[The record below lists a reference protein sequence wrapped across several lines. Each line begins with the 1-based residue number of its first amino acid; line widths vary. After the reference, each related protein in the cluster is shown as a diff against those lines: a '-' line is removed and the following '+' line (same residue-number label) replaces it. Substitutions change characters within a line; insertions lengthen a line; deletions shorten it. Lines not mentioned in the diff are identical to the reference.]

1 MQKKT
6 EENWKK
12 KGKVEKKNEK
22 IQKKKCTVDY
32 CCNSSDFGVG
42 EQWFPH
48 TI

>member
-1 MQKKT
+1 LKKKR
-6 EENWKK
+6 ESWKK
-12 KGKVEKKNEK
+12 KWKNT
-22 IQKKKCTVDY
+22 KKKCTVDY